1 MSCTGVVVDLFTS
14 ECTCAGALTLGSMRN
29 VSFLIS
35 CFFLRPFERFTN
47 SADCDFDRPCLG
59 VVLAAKAV
67 RVCGSFSSLIDPT
80 DRALWTTILS
90 VLVVVRLMGD
100 WFGDEGVTVE
110 VGDFGPF
117 GLGVI
122 LPDVFTDPLGDFF
135 ADPLGVEPLV
145 VLNLG
150 TTFWVSVQW
159 TGASAPVSVSTRLA
173 VNL

>member
-1 MSCTGVVVDLFTS
+1 MHDK
-14 ECTCAGALTLGSMRN
+14 
-29 VSFLIS
+29 
-35 CFFLRPFERFTN
+35 LR
-47 SADCDFDRPCLG
+47 D
-59 VVLAAKAV
+59 
-67 RVCGSFSSLIDPT
+67 
-80 DRALWTTILS
+80 
-90 VLVVVRLMGD
+90 LVVVRLMGD
-100 WFGDEGVTVE
+100 WFGDEDVTEE

-159 TGASAPVSVSTRLA
+159 TGAAKGCIVVVGAKFKDVTCASAIIVMHFC
-173 VNL
+173 